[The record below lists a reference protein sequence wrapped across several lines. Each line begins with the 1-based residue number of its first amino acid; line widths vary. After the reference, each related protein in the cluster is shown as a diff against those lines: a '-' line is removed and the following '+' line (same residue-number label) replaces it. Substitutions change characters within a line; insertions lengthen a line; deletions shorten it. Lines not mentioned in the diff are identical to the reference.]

1 MAAGFGSLYW
11 GSLYQGLSV
20 HLKMCIRVDCICTS
34 KAKKLRRTSPC
45 KKPRYKIEIFLNTR
59 NIFNIFRGSTSDNSE
74 DDIDNFVNQYLEESD
89 ARNSFLNHQPLSK
102 ISSKILQN
110 PDEIQ
115 PKILLENTYKEIELT
130 VPPPSKTTTI
140 ISPGNDMSNE
150 FEPKYEISSKGAY
163 RLILG
168 NSFFYDLE
176 GDSQVRI

>member
-1 MAAGFGSLYW
+1 MGAILQNSLYW

-20 HLKMCIRVDCICTS
+20 HLKMCIRVDCIRSS
-34 KAKKLRRTSPC
+34 KAKKLRS
-45 KKPRYKIEIFLNTR
+45 KKRRYKIEFFFKTR
-59 NIFNIFRGSTSDNSE
+59 NIFNIFRESTSDNSE

-150 FEPKYEISSKGAY
+150 FDPKYEISSKGAY

-176 GDSQVRI
+176 GDSQVKI